1 MQFGIFTIVPYHED
15 FTPPQALND
24 ALEQIAF
31 ADEAGLDEAW
41 LGEHRFSRHGLLS
54 GIWSFLGAVAGRTKN
69 IRIGTAVIV
78 LPLHNPILVAE
89 EVAMLDVIS
98 NGRFNFGI
106 GAGYQQQEFDGVGV
120 DIDTSRERFQE
131 AVDVIIQAWTQER
144 LTFHGKYTNVDDL
157 WVLPKPVQKPYP
169 PLFQAVSTSPASIDF
184 AASRQIQV
192 ITGGP
197 TDILGQAPQVIQRWR
212 DRMDEYGYPHA
223 HLDPPMSKSIYVAP
237 TMEEAERD
245 PIGLEDFSSRV
256 LRSAG
261 SNGAPIGMPMD
272 RNGNIAKGYEHWA
285 NRQQDRERRDDVGHA
300 GLPPAPWHPRGRRR
314 APQAGAGG
322 GHQPRLRQ
330 LRLRRPAPQ
339 QGHALHRAFRHP
351 GHAPLPGRPRSHPR
365 RLTAHFRLP
374 QNHVHEPS

>member
-24 ALEQIAF
+24 ALDQIAF

-78 LPLHNPILVAE
+78 LPLHNPVLVAE

-98 NGRFNFGI
+98 NGRINFGI
-106 GAGYQQQEFDGVGV
+106 GAGYQQQEFDGVGI

-131 AVDVIIQAWTQER
+131 AVDVIIKAWTQER

-197 TDILGQAPQVIQRWR
+197 TDILGQAPTGHPAVAR
-212 DRMDEYGYPHA
+212 PH
-223 HLDPPMSKSIYVAP
+223 
-237 TMEEAERD
+237 
-245 PIGLEDFSSRV
+245 GRV
-256 LRSAG
+256 RLS
-261 SNGAPIGMPMD
+261 
-272 RNGNIAKGYEHWA
+272 
-285 NRQQDRERRDDVGHA
+285 
-300 GLPPAPWHPRGRRR
+300 PR
-314 APQAGAGG
+314 PS
-322 GHQPRLRQ
+322 
-330 LRLRRPAPQ
+330 RPA
-339 QGHALHRAFRHP
+339 
-351 GHAPLPGRPRSHPR
+351 
-365 RLTAHFRLP
+365 
-374 QNHVHEPS
+374 HVQVHLRGPHHGGS